1 MSEIVR
7 KSILD
12 LFPSLKVFAKQDKNG
27 RTVLLTKII
36 YTSEEDFKSKVS
48 LHKIMMMIIIINI
61 IINNNTNNNEINP

>member
-1 MSEIVR
+1 MKVR

-12 LFPSLKVFAKQDKNG
+12 LFPSLKVSAEQDKNG

-48 LHKIMMMIIIINI
+48 LHKIMMMMILIINI
-61 IINNNTNNNEINP
+61 IINDNTDDNEINP